1 MVSVG
6 IYGAS
11 GYMGGEA
18 LRILHEHPEVKI
30 AWATSRSGRPPEF
43 FHRNL
48 YGAGFD
54 FIDPKDATPCD
65 VVFLSLPSGTAMKIT
80 PELLKS
86 GTRIIDLGADFRL
99 KDRTTWE
106 RVYHNSHP
114 SWELA
119 EEAVYGIP
127 ELHREDIES
136 ARLVANPG
144 CFASAAILGLT
155 PLISANIIDT
165 NKIVVDGLSGTTG
178 MGAELHRT
186 AHHPEIGNNV
196 FPYNYGIPE
205 LHREDIESARLVANP
220 GCFASAAILGLTP
233 LISAN
238 IIDTNKIVVDGL
250 SGTTGMG
257 AELHRTAHHPEIG
270 NNVFP
275 YNVIDHR
282 HTYEME
288 QELASVGGSDIT
300 IHFTPS
306 YIPITRGILAI
317 CHAYP
322 IENTSRES
330 LLELFRN
337 YYEGEYFVRVFD
349 MPKDPESSWEYLPY
363 PSVSA
368 VSRTNFCHI
377 GLDYDDIRNRI
388 VVFSVLDSIGKGG
401 AHAGVQN
408 LNIMFGLKETTGLER
423 LGLHPY

>member
-1 MVSVG
+1 
-6 IYGAS
+6 
-11 GYMGGEA
+11 MGGEA

-119 EEAVYGIP
+119 EEAV
-127 ELHREDIES
+127 
-136 ARLVANPG
+136 
-144 CFASAAILGLT
+144 
-155 PLISANIIDT
+155 
-165 NKIVVDGLSGTTG
+165 
-178 MGAELHRT
+178 
-186 AHHPEIGNNV
+186 
-196 FPYNYGIPE
+196 YGIPE